1 MPPATYQYVLTG
13 LGATV
18 FAVDQRGFVYLNVN
32 SIDSDPPN
40 PQTYQLTVSYASNS
54 ISTLKVARSWSE
66 IMCVPLQV
74 QAREVDTVP
83 IRSSAPVTIT
93 IHIVDANDN
102 SPQFENPIL
111 TAETAARGGMRSI
124 VKVRERKEEGREGEW
139 SLKVEATD
147 KDDGLFGS
155 ITYAITQVS
164 YDFILAMVK
173 TVDIKTVDIQSLR
186 NSLITVGRWRCRYSS
201 LLL

>member
-1 MPPATYQYVLTG
+1 M
-13 LGATV
+13 
-18 FAVDQRGFVYLNVN
+18 
-32 SIDSDPPN
+32 
-40 PQTYQLTVSYASNS
+40 
-54 ISTLKVARSWSE
+54 
-66 IMCVPLQV
+66 

-124 VKVRERKEEGREGEW
+124 VKVRKRGKKEEKGEG

-164 YDFILAMVK
+164 YDFL
-173 TVDIKTVDIQSLR
+173 
-186 NSLITVGRWRCRYSS
+186 
-201 LLL
+201 